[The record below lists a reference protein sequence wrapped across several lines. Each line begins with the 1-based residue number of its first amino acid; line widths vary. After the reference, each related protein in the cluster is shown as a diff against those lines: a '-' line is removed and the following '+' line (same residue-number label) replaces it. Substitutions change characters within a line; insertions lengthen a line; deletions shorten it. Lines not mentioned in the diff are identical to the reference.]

1 MSFIGHNN
9 RSYIL
14 SLVLMFPDKTI
25 DMNDVEV
32 FLFKIRRHLCTGS
45 MMYAE
50 SLESTQKKLELKL
63 LSSAPPANLLLLEY
77 SPNFLLVS

>member
-1 MSFIGHNN
+1 MNIKLEKWLYRKLHYLGA
-9 RSYIL
+9 
-14 SLVLMFPDKTI
+14 DKTI